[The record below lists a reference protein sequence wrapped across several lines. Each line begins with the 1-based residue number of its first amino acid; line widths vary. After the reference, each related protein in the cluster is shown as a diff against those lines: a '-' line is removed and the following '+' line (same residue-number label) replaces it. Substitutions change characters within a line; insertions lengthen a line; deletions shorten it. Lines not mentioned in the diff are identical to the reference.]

1 MREAYLIVNKRLWY
15 LSDLGHCDQV
25 LERNNRGE
33 EGLTR
38 GFPSF
43 SPSWWRGHGGA
54 ESRDSRKDRDRIC
67 PCCRLPS
74 LHSIW
79 PPDYTTVP
87 PTIRHNPVSASL
99 SPRRLIISVKLTPG
113 INRSDVFIH
122 VTGRTPSVLGK
133 VHRYITR
140 HSTSVRSSNVFL
152 IS

>member
-1 MREAYLIVNKRLWY
+1 M
-15 LSDLGHCDQV
+15 SDLGHCDQV
-25 LERNNRGE
+25 LERNNHGE

-43 SPSWWRGHGGA
+43 SSSWWRGHGGA
-54 ESRDSRKDRDRIC
+54 EESRDSGKDGDRIC

-74 LHSIW
+74 LHSIC

-99 SPRRLIISVKLTPG
+99 SPRRLIISVKLTPRN
-113 INRSDVFIH
+113 NRGDVCFH

-133 VHRYITR
+133 VYRYITR
-140 HSTSVRSSNVFL
+140 HSTSVHSSNVFL